1 MAAYQLTEVTPDHE
15 QIVSL
20 YASVGWTNYSG
31 DRDHLIASIEGSQY
45 VVYAVDDGG
54 SLYGLARAITD
65 SASVLFLQDILVD
78 PVHQRAGIGRA
89 LFERVLERFR
99 HVRRKVLLTGEEP
112 AQIAFYESLGFTNLN
127 ATPLNGF
134 IRIEGYSFDA

>member
-45 VVYAVDDGG
+45 VVYAVDDG
-54 SLYGLARAITD
+54 I
-65 SASVLFLQDILVD
+65 
-78 PVHQRAGIGRA
+78 
-89 LFERVLERFR
+89 
-99 HVRRKVLLTGEEP
+99 
-112 AQIAFYESLGFTNLN
+112 N
-127 ATPLNGF
+127 ATAKTPMDVIIEVRGGDIAVAVANGDTDGFDSNGDLF
-134 IRIEGYSFDA
+134 IYGGNIEVTAQSSFDADGTAQLVGGSVTINGTAVSELPAS